1 LLFLGRFAV
10 RFSRVRRIPGWVAC
24 CLCALIAVLVGCGDY
39 CLFCDGQGSG
49 GGGNGNGGEE
59 VCDNVF
65 PGLEAFQQVFQEDI
79 IDTFSQVQGADN
91 RLSLAVIPKGMSF
104 SYPPNIENQ
113 SAVAGDVMLA
123 DQQADTIFIY
133 DFSKSNA
140 QKSFLADYDQVS
152 GLALMHQVVDPT
164 PTYDLLFFTVNTDAT
179 LYIYDLTG
187 TSTPSI
193 VVNPLPITNDL
204 AGSGFFVSPTAL
216 AVSSDGNTATVFV
229 LNDKEGNSSV
239 KRLSVNL
246 TTWAPSSPRTLATM
260 KRTDFRLVDIA
271 FSSETDTLFI
281 SKKITN
287 GVGGWVYK
295 IANASETTRTVDL
308 DTAAFFIQRAQRV
321 TGLTLA
327 LANKAGTTSDLLLL
341 KENIAEFQ
349 VEQYNPAVG
358 GQTPEAVYTPTT
370 AFDFLQ
376 AIEYDCTNKRLL
388 ITNVPFNADFDR
400 TFFEAFPTQ

>member
-1 LLFLGRFAV
+1 MQFPRKEHY
-10 RFSRVRRIPGWVAC
+10 SGWVAY
-24 CLCALIAVLVGCGDY
+24 CLCVLLPVMVGCGDY
-39 CLFCDGQGSG
+39 CLFCEGQGGG
-49 GGGNGNGGEE
+49 GGGNGNGGED

-65 PGLEAFQQVFQEDI
+65 PGLGFFQQIFENDI
-79 IDTFSQVQGADN
+79 IDTFSQVPEADD

-104 SYPPNIENQ
+104 KYPPNVENL

-133 DFSKSNA
+133 DSSESDAK
-140 QKSFLADYDQVS
+140 KRFLADYDHVS
-152 GLALMHQVVDPT
+152 GLALLHQEVDPT

-187 TSTPSI
+187 TAPPSSI
-193 VVNPLPITNDL
+193 VNPFPITNAL

-216 AVSSDGNTATVFV
+216 AVHADEDTATLFV

-246 TTWAPSSPRTLATM
+246 ATWIPNSPRTLATM
-260 KRTDFRLVDIA
+260 RTTDFRLVDIA

-281 SKKITN
+281 SKKITE

-295 IANASETTRTVDL
+295 IANASDTTQTVDL
-308 DTAAFFIQRAQRV
+308 DTAPSFIERAQRV
-321 TGLTLA
+321 TGLTVA
-327 LANKAGTTSDLLLL
+327 LTNKAGTRSDLLLL
-341 KENIAEFQ
+341 KEFVAEFQ

-358 GQTPEAVYTPTT
+358 VQTPEAVYTPT
-370 AFDFLQ
+370 ADFDFLQ
-376 AIEYDCTNKRLL
+376 AIQYDCTNRRLL
-388 ITNVPFNADFDR
+388 MTNVPFNDDFNR
-400 TFFEAFPTQ
+400 TFFEAFPAQ